1 MDTNGTATEDTIVVG
16 GISEADDEL
25 FIRLDHYQQERED
38 DITGR
43 PNFKPV
49 EKETR
54 LEDYWKASGTKGH
67 LPSHPIVKYMTFNR
81 FQLLSRRLRISP
93 FSTQPQGPF
102 QPCDEWSN
110 WIQAVSLQLWVPGT
124 DIAIDECMIGFEGR
138 AYEKTK
144 VPKKPTP
151 IGFKVW
157 VVAQQGYFLQWI
169 WHTPKSMPAG
179 IRKLR
184 EGSQQQG
191 SQQQGSQRG
200 RKRKAGADTEV
211 ALNPT
216 QAVVILLL
224 SRLPAAIYHVF
235 LDNLFSS
242 PHLFRAL
249 RKQGIAAT
257 GTARVNC
264 GIYKPFVMAKQEDR
278 NRKCWAFNIVKAVPT
293 PEGQV
298 NQIAWKDNALV
309 LMLTT
314 VYTGDEFKRKVRRRP
329 SATPQSRPIR
339 REFGLDTVK
348 EMPILEA
355 ADAYNNKMGA
365 VDIGDQLR
373 ATEGLDH

>member
-1 MDTNGTATEDTIVVG
+1 
-16 GISEADDEL
+16 
-25 FIRLDHYQQERED
+25 
-38 DITGR
+38 
-43 PNFKPV
+43 
-49 EKETR
+49 
-54 LEDYWKASGTKGH
+54 
-67 LPSHPIVKYMTFNR
+67 
-81 FQLLSRRLRISP
+81 
-93 FSTQPQGPF
+93 
-102 QPCDEWSN
+102 
-110 WIQAVSLQLWVPGT
+110 
-124 DIAIDECMIGFEGR
+124 MIGFEGR

-191 SQQQGSQRG
+191 SHRG
-200 RKRKAGADTEV
+200 RKRKAGADIEV

-216 QAVVILLL
+216 QAVVILLV

-264 GIYKPFVMAKQEDR
+264 GIYKPFVVAKQEDR
-278 NRKCWAFNIVKAVPT
+278 NGKCWAFNTVKAVPT

-309 LMLTT
+309 LMLIT
-314 VYTGDEFKRKVRRRP
+314 VYIGDEFKHKVRRRP

-339 REFGLDTVK
+339 REFGPNAVK